1 MKLSKIEIKGLFDIF
16 DYSIPLHNEESLSII
31 TGPNGFGKTMI
42 LNIIDSLFNNNLAF
56 FQTLVF
62 GSILIE
68 TEDKTKLSLVK
79 DQDYV
84 LLQLEKHDIVLANY
98 KLEQNINKLFSA
110 EEQDNQLSI
119 FYQKLNEVL
128 ESPKVHLIKEQRL
141 INRSSLFVSGNLL
154 DQDEEELTID
164 TIHRCA
170 IELKGLLDR
179 YTQQSYIIN
188 QQIDSTFPKRLL
200 TENEKISIEEF
211 NNRFRILRMK
221 HEKLQSFGLMES
233 IQEIPIYDE
242 RNANVLLVYL
252 KDSEDKIKVFE
263 GLLARLE
270 LFTSILNSSRFIYKT
285 IKIDRKKGFVFI
297 TNKGKELKLTELSSG
312 EQHEVV
318 MLYEL
323 IFKTTLN
330 TLVLIDEPELSLHV
344 TWQKGFLNDILQ
356 IMKLQKMQVIIA
368 THSPQIIND
377 RWDLVFNLET

>member
-62 GSILIE
+62 ESILIE

-84 LLQLEKHDIVLANY
+84 LLQLEKLDIVLANY

-110 EEQDNQLSI
+110 EEQDNQLSF

-128 ESPKVHLIKEQRL
+128 NSPKVHLIKEQRL

-154 DQDEEELTID
+154 ELDEEELTID

>member
-62 GSILIE
+62 GSVLIE

-79 DQDYV
+79 EQDYV
-84 LLQLEKHDIVLANY
+84 LLKLEKHDIVLTEY
-98 KLEQNINKLFSA
+98 KLEQYINKLFSA

-119 FYQKLNEVL
+119 FYQNLNEVL
-128 ESPKVHLIKEQRL
+128 DSPKVHLIKEQRL

-154 DQDEEELTID
+154 ELDEEELTID
-164 TIHRCA
+164 MIHRCA
-170 IELKGLLDR
+170 IELKSLLDR
-179 YTQQSYIIN
+179 YTQQSYVIN

-211 NNRFRILRMK
+211 NNRFRILRTK

-233 IQEIPIYDE
+233 IQEVPTYDE
-242 RNANVLLVYL
+242 KNANVLLVYL

-270 LFTSILNSSRFIYKT
+270 LFTNILNNSRFIYKT
-285 IKIDRKKGFVFI
+285 IKVDRKKGFVFI

-344 TWQKGFLNDILQ
+344 TWQKSFLNDILT

-377 RWDLVFNLET
+377 RWDLVFNLEM

>member
-42 LNIIDSLFNNNLAF
+42 LNIIDSLFNNNLTF

-68 TEDKTKLSLVK
+68 TEDKTKLSLLK

-84 LLQLEKHDIVLANY
+84 LLQLEKHDIVLAEY
-98 KLEQNINKLFSA
+98 KLEQYINKLFSA

-211 NNRFRILRMK
+211 YNRFRILRMK
-221 HEKLQSFGLMES
+221 HEKLQSFGLIES

-270 LFTSILNSSRFIYKT
+270 LFTNILNSSRFIYKT
-285 IKIDRKKGFVFI
+285 IKIDRKKGFAFI

-323 IFKTTLN
+323 IFKTILN